1 MSRDNY
7 PLPLI
12 ENQLDKLRGKQYFS
26 KLLKRRPFIMAP
38 SSIKYTSFIML
49 LRQFEFMKMSFGKIG
64 LQKFQ
69 RFITEVMTDL
79 IRTGA
84 VIIYMNDILIANE
97 SREVHIET
105 LKVVLSL
112 LVENKLEL
120 RPEKYLLIV
129 TEIEYL
135 GYIVTRRD
143 TTDGQWDSSSTEFFR
158 AQDNKRSAKLYW
170 IGILFPK
177 IH

>member
-1 MSRDNY
+1 
-7 PLPLI
+7 
-12 ENQLDKLRGKQYFS
+12 
-26 KLLKRRPFIMAP
+26 
-38 SSIKYTSFIML
+38 
-49 LRQFEFMKMSFGKIG
+49 
-64 LQKFQ
+64 
-69 RFITEVMTDL
+69 MTDL

-84 VIIYMNDILIANE
+84 VIVYMNDILIANE

-129 TEIEYL
+129 TEYL
-135 GYIVTRRD
+135 GYIVITQRD